1 MAKNPTIWDNL
12 AMTIETTPLTHA
24 SFYKFVNLDD
34 PPATVAALQQ
44 ICDAVNA
51 GAAENARD
59 TLKGIIWVAQEGL
72 NGMLAASMP
81 RLETFEAALKTNA
94 LFAGAFSDVQF
105 KHSHCTTKPFWKLKI
120 RLKPE
125 VLPLGIENVDARL
138 TGQNLTP
145 AQWREMLQRDDVVLL
160 DNRNSFE
167 YRLGRFKG
175 AIDPKVQNF
184 RDFPKYVAANV
195 AQWKADGKTVAMYC
209 TGGIRCEKTSAWMKE
224 FDVPVVQLEGGILNY
239 FLALPDAQK
248 EFEGECFV
256 FDNRIAID
264 THLQETEIKNQGL
277 NLSKLASSKHC
288 HPLFIEA

>member
-1 MAKNPTIWDNL
+1 
-12 AMTIETTPLTHA
+12 MTIETTTLSHA

-34 PPATVAALQQ
+34 PPATVAALQH

-51 GAAENARD
+51 DVADSAND

-72 NGMLAASMP
+72 NGMLAASLA
-81 RLETFEAALKTNA
+81 RLEAFEDALKNNA
-94 LFAGAFSDVQF
+94 LFAGAFNDLQF
-105 KHSHCTTKPFWKLKI
+105 KHSNCTTKPFWKLKI
-120 RLKPE
+120 RLKSE
-125 VLPLGIENVDARL
+125 VLPLGIDNVDVRE
-138 TGQNLTP
+138 TGQNLSP
-145 AQWREMLQRDDVVLL
+145 AQWREMLIRNDVVLL

-184 RDFPKYVAANV
+184 RDFPKYVEANV
-195 AQWKADGKTVAMYC
+195 AQWKAEGKTVAMYC

-264 THLQETEIKNQGL
+264 TKLQETATTFEQVYEGEPDGEWRIARAKRL
-277 NLSKLASSKHC
+277 HRD
-288 HPLFIEA
+288 

>member
-1 MAKNPTIWDNL
+1 
-12 AMTIETTPLTHA
+12 MTIETTTLSHA

-34 PPATVAALQQ
+34 PPATVAALQH

-51 GAAENARD
+51 DAADSAND

-72 NGMLAASMP
+72 NGMLAASLA
-81 RLETFEAALKTNA
+81 RLEAFEDALKNNA
-94 LFAGAFSDVQF
+94 LFAGAFNDLQF
-105 KHSHCTTKPFWKLKI
+105 KHSNCTTKPFWKLKI

-125 VLPLGIENVDARL
+125 VLPLGIDNVDVRE
-138 TGQNLTP
+138 TGQNLSP
-145 AQWREMLQRDDVVLL
+145 AQWREMLIRNDVVLL

-184 RDFPKYVAANV
+184 RDFPKYVEANV
-195 AQWKADGKTVAMYC
+195 AQWKAEGKTVAMYC

-264 THLQETEIKNQGL
+264 TKLQETTTTFEQVYEGEPDGEWRIARAKRL
-277 NLSKLASSKHC
+277 HRD
-288 HPLFIEA
+288 

>member
-1 MAKNPTIWDNL
+1 
-12 AMTIETTPLTHA
+12 MTIETTPLTHA

-34 PPATVAALQQ
+34 PPATVAALQL

-51 GAAENARD
+51 GAPENAPD

-81 RLETFEAALKTNA
+81 RLDAFEAALKTNA
-94 LFAGAFSDVQF
+94 VFAGAFSDVQF

-125 VLPLGIENVDARL
+125 VLPLGIENVDARQ
-138 TGQNLTP
+138 TGQNLSP

-184 RDFPKYVAANV
+184 RDFPKYVEANV

-264 THLQETEIKNQGL
+264 TKLQETATTFEQVYEGEPDGEWRIARAKRL
-277 NLSKLASSKHC
+277 HRD
-288 HPLFIEA
+288 

>member
-1 MAKNPTIWDNL
+1 MKPEPSL
-12 AMTIETTPLTHA
+12 STPITHA
-24 SFYKFVNLDD
+24 SFYKFVNLAD
-34 PPATVAALQQ
+34 PPSTVAALQQ

-51 GAAENARD
+51 GASTGTPESAAD
-59 TLKGIIWVAQEGL
+59 TLKGIIWVASEGL
-72 NGMLAASMP
+72 NGMLAASLP
-81 RLETFEAALKTNA
+81 RLEAFEAALKTNA
-94 LFAGAFSDVQF
+94 VFAGAFGDVQF

-125 VLPLGIENVDARL
+125 VLPLGIDGVDARQ
-138 TGQNLTP
+138 TGENLNP
-145 AQWREMLQRDDVVLL
+145 QQWRDMLTRDDVVLL

-175 AIDPKVQNF
+175 AIDPQVQNF
-184 RDFPKYVAANV
+184 RDFPKYIEANV
-195 AQWKADGKTVAMYC
+195 AQWKAEGKTVAMYC
-209 TGGIRCEKTSAWMKE
+209 TGGIRCEKTSAWMRQ

-264 THLQETEIKNQGL
+264 TKLQETTTTFEQVYEGEPDGEWRIARAKRL
-277 NLSKLASSKHC
+277 HRD
-288 HPLFIEA
+288 